1 MGIKSSDFLPCASF
15 FAEGRTAAG
24 ILALIM
30 QMSLIF
36 WPSAAVW
43 ARKVAVRSDVDRV
56 LAHFAE
62 THRVDP
68 YLQPTKKFR
77 RVA

>member
-1 MGIKSSDFLPCASF
+1 MGLKSSDLIPCASF

-24 ILALIM
+24 ILALLM

-36 WPSAAVW
+36 WPTAAVW
-43 ARKVAVRSDVDRV
+43 ARRVNDRSGVDRI
-56 LAHFAE
+56 LAEFAE
-62 THRVDP
+62 VHRVNP
-68 YLQPTKKFR
+68 YMQPAKKFR